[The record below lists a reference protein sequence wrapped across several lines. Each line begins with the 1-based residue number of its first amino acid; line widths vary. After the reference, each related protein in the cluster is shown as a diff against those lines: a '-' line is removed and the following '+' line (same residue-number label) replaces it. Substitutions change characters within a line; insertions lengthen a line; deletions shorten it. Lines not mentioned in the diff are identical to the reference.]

1 MGNHVL
7 SQEKYVLEDGNCLI
21 CKKNNKVESTYQRV
35 KIIIQA
41 FCFCLLSVGVAL
53 LADISQIAVVD
64 TQLIVLCLG
73 IIFGMYYAYY
83 NKNIQTLLKN
93 IVYFFS
99 SFEILFLFLN
109 LRLFTQLPIDVII
122 SVIIFMMLWIFIMV
136 GVVCLSYYTT
146 LLFRKEV

>member
-1 MGNHVL
+1 MSNHVI
-7 SQEKYVLEDGNCLI
+7 SQEKYVLEDGKCPI

-41 FCFCLLSVGVAL
+41 FCFCLSSVGVAFV
-53 LADISQIAVVD
+53 ADISQIAVVD

-73 IIFGMYYAYY
+73 IVFAMYYAYH
-83 NKNIQTLLKN
+83 NKNIQALMKN
-93 IVYFFS
+93 IMYFFS
-99 SFEILFLFLN
+99 SFEIIFLLLN
-109 LRLFTQLPIDVII
+109 IRLFTQLSIDVII
-122 SVIIFMMLWIFIMV
+122 SVIIFVMLWIFIMV